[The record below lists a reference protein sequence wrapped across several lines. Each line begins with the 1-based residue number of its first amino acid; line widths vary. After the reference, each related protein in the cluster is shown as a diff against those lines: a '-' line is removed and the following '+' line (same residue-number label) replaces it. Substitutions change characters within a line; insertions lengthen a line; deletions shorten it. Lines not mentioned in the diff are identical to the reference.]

1 MIGGRSFFCF
11 LQIRYFILISHFSKK
26 YSFLKNRGF
35 QQKLIVFNEKDNF
48 VGTAQCPKKHA
59 KKRSH
64 KIVIKENFGS

>member
-1 MIGGRSFFCF
+1 MVKNILLPLETLIREGGGGIQLCRERIFAIIF
-11 LQIRYFILISHFSKK
+11 
-26 YSFLKNRGF
+26 
-35 QQKLIVFNEKDNF
+35 FNEKDNF

>member
-1 MIGGRSFFCF
+1 MVKNILLPLETLIREGGGVAFNSAEKGICH
-11 LQIRYFILISHFSKK
+11 YF
-26 YSFLKNRGF
+26 
-35 QQKLIVFNEKDNF
+35 FNEKDNF